1 MTKQSSFSVINRN
14 MNLSI
19 ILSTFNQPQWLRLT
33 LCGYGSQFDNDF
45 EIVIA
50 DDGSNDETRAL
61 INDFKSSTSLNIKHI
76 WHPDNGFQKCRILNR
91 AIEAADGDYLIFSD
105 GDCIPRE
112 DFVEVHKKHSQ
123 KGYFLSGGY
132 FKLPLDT
139 SNRIT
144 EESISSG
151 ECFGTKWLKA
161 KGVPNTTKLL
171 KLTRSKLLA
180 SILNT
185 VTPTKRTWNGHNAS
199 CWRSDA
205 LKVNGFDE
213 RMKYGGE
220 DVEFGYRLVNSGLA
234 AKQIRYLAPCL
245 HLDHPRG
252 YVNEGDLS
260 ANLAI
265 RKSTLNDRREFTN
278 YGIINGDNLQAPET
292 GLIRS
297 V

>member
-1 MTKQSSFSVINRN
+1 MNTSVLLSTYNQTEWL
-14 MNLSI
+14 NLS
-19 ILSTFNQPQWLRLT
+19 LL
-33 LCGYGSQFDNDF
+33 GYLEQSDLDF
-45 EIVIA
+45 EVVIA
-50 DDGSNDETRAL
+50 DDGSTEETSAL
-61 INDFKSSTSLNIKHI
+61 INEFKSSTSLTVKHI

-91 AIEAADGDYLIFSD
+91 AIEAADGEYLIFSD
-105 GDCIPRE
+105 GDCIPRG

-123 KGYFLSGGY
+123 EGFFLSGGY
-132 FKLPLDT
+132 FKLSLDT
-139 SNRIT
+139 CNRIT

-151 ECFGTKWLKA
+151 ECFESKWLKA
-161 KGVPNTTKLL
+161 NGVSNTTKLL
-171 KLTRSKLLA
+171 KLTRNKLLA
-180 SILNT
+180 SILNS

-220 DVEFGYRLVNSGLA
+220 DVEFGYRLVNSGLV

-252 YVNEGDLS
+252 YVNEEDLS

-265 RKSTLNDRREFTN
+265 RKSTLLRKSVTTLHGIDRQN
-278 YGIINGDNLQAPET
+278 
-292 GLIRS
+292 
-297 V
+297 

>member
-1 MTKQSSFSVINRN
+1 MLTSV
-14 MNLSI
+14 
-19 ILSTFNQPQWLRLT
+19 ILSTYNQPKWLKFT
-33 LCGYGSQFDNDF
+33 LFGYLGQSDVNF

-50 DDGSNDETRAL
+50 DDGSTEETRTL
-61 INDFKSSTSLNIKHI
+61 IKEFKSSASLVIKHI
-76 WHPDNGFQKCRILNR
+76 WHSDNGFQKCRILNK
-91 AIEAADGDYLIFSD
+91 AIESAGGDYLIFSD
-105 GDCIPRE
+105 GDCVPRK
-112 DFVEVHKKHSQ
+112 DFVEVHKKHAE

-144 EESISSG
+144 KENISSG
-151 ECFGTKWLKA
+151 ECFQTNWLKA
-161 KGVPNTTKLL
+161 NGVPIAIKLL
-171 KLTRSKLLA
+171 KLTKCKLFA
-180 SILNT
+180 SILNS

-220 DVEFGYRLVNSGLA
+220 DVEFGYRLVNSGLE
-234 AKQIRYLAPCL
+234 AKQVRYLATCL

-252 YVNEGDLS
+252 YVNDEDLN

-265 RKSTLNDRREFTN
+265 RKSTLNDRVKFTN
-278 YGIINGDNLQAPET
+278 YGIIRNEIIASDGQA
-292 GLIRS
+292 
-297 V
+297 

>member
-1 MTKQSSFSVINRN
+1 MKTSV
-14 MNLSI
+14 
-19 ILSTFNQPQWLRLT
+19 ILSTYNQEVWLLLT
-33 LCGYGSQFDNDF
+33 LFAYLEQSDLDF

-50 DDGSNDETRAL
+50 DDGSTEGTRAL
-61 INDFKSSTSLNIKHI
+61 INEFRSSTSLVIKHI
-76 WHPDNGFQKCRILNR
+76 WHPDNGFQKCRILNG
-91 AIEAADGDYLIFSD
+91 AIETADGEYLIFSD

-132 FKLPLDT
+132 FKLPMDT

-151 ECFGTKWLKA
+151 ECFNTKWLRA
-161 KGVPNTTKLL
+161 KGVTNTTKLL
-171 KLTRSKLLA
+171 KLTRNKFLA
-180 SILNT
+180 SILNS

-199 CWRSDA
+199 CWKSDA

-220 DVEFGYRLVNSGLA
+220 DVEFGYRLVNTGLK

-252 YVNEGDLS
+252 YVNDEDLS

-265 RKSTLNDRREFTN
+265 RKSTLLHKSVTTMH
-278 YGIINGDNLQAPET
+278 GITLQN
-292 GLIRS
+292 
-297 V
+297 